1 MNWVL
6 LTAEESTEALNT
18 IPGEPWM
25 YGAAGLGILM
35 GLLYIV
41 TRFNSER

>member
-1 MNWVL
+1 MIRVL
-6 LTAEESTEALNT
+6 LNAEEATEAVNT

-25 YGAAGLGILM
+25 YGIAGLGILM
-35 GLLYIV
+35 SLLYII

>member
-1 MNWVL
+1 MIRVL
-6 LTAEESTEALNT
+6 LSAEETAEAVNT

-25 YGAAGLGILM
+25 YGVAGLGILM
-35 GLLYIV
+35 SLLYIV